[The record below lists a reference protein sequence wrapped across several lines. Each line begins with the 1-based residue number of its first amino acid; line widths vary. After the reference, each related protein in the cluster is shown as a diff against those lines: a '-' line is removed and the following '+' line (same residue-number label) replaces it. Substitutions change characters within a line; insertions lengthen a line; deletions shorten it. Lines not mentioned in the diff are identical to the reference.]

1 MLDIITV
8 AQIAVIAVIALA
20 AVGFL
25 HWILEGGVRK
35 RLMRCPE
42 SGAVAFVGAEAI
54 SRGKG
59 KAPVLMVHSCEFWP
73 ERKDCARGCLAR
85 FDETTPGFRVKL
97 DALRPFEQPPHPG
110 NA

>member
-1 MLDIITV
+1 MVDITTV
-8 AQIAVIAVIALA
+8 AQIAAIAVVALA

-42 SGAVAFVGAEAI
+42 TGAVAFVGAEAI
-54 SRGKG
+54 TRGDG
-59 KAPVLMVHSCEFWP
+59 KAPTFLVHSCEFWP

-85 FDETTPGFRVKL
+85 FDETTPGYRIKL
-97 DALRPFEQPPHPG
+97 DALRSFE
-110 NA
+110 